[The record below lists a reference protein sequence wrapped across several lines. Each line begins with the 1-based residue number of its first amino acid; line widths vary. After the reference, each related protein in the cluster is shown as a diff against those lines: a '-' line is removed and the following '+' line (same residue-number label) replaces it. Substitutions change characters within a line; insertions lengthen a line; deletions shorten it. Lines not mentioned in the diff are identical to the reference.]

1 MECIHQLVQSCLLTS
16 RGQHLLPT
24 CLMLCSLK
32 PVFSIGRL
40 VQEVLSVLDPDLV
53 GKKEYGPLS
62 LLA

>member
-1 MECIHQLVQSCLLTS
+1 MF
-16 RGQHLLPT
+16 
-24 CLMLCSLK
+24 CSLK